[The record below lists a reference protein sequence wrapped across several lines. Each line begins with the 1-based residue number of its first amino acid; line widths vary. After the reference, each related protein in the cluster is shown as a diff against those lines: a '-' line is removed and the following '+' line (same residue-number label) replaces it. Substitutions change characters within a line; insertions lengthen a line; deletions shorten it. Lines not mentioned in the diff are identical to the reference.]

1 MKKCLFFVLV
11 PIMAVMLAGQNIYVN
26 RPVEGDVWK
35 MGDLET
41 IVWTSPG
48 ITEGTFKI
56 TLWKGDVNLGTI
68 KSGIP
73 YTQNSFMWTVGK
85 LENAPDANPDDGY
98 RVKVRLQEQP
108 FSGFSGSFEI
118 AIAFT
123 AVGRIPR
130 RDRILPLSD
139 LEVTG
144 QRVVPK
150 PRFMGKEMAYIAD
163 IRSGGDK
170 TAPAHK
176 ARLVIYGPAG
186 FQTRTR
192 MIDIPEIPAG
202 RTIYVSHNYVLPMM
216 GVYRN
221 ELTLDPGGNIPE
233 KDENNNDAKMSY
245 TVDPLPDLVA
255 CVDHGKRPRP
265 GKSVTV
271 HFYVKNIGP
280 GRSEAS
286 LMHTYMD
293 GYPIQTHSV
302 PPLDHGEIFMIV
314 RSGSWSDFT
323 QKKIGVN
330 CGANPIGNQQITE
343 INTANNNANGYFYLT
358 PHGGP
363 HGTSGLMRCS
373 TSGDRNRRV
382 SELDQSKIVNR

>member
-1 MKKCLFFVLV
+1 MRKSLILIMV
-11 PIMAVMLAGQNIYVN
+11 PLMAVMLAGQSIHVN
-26 RPVEGDVWK
+26 RPAEGDVWQI
-35 MGDLET
+35 GSLET
-41 IVWTSPG
+41 IIWTSPG
-48 ITEGTFKI
+48 IEEGTFKI

-68 KSGIP
+68 KAGIP
-73 YTQNSFMWTVGK
+73 YTQNSFIWTVGK
-85 LENAPDANPDDGY
+85 LEGAPDALPDAGY
-98 RVKVRLQEQP
+98 RIKVKLQERQVA
-108 FSGFSGSFEI
+108 GFSGSFEI
-118 AIAFT
+118 AVKFT
-123 AVGRIPR
+123 AVDRFPGGS
-130 RDRILPLSD
+130 RILQRSD

-144 QRVVPK
+144 QTVVPK
-150 PRFMGKEMAYIAD
+150 PRFMGKEMAYVAD
-163 IRSGGDK
+163 IHNGGDK

-176 ARLVIYGPAG
+176 ARLVTYGPSG

-202 RTIYVSHNYVLPMM
+202 MTIYVSHKYVLPMM
-216 GVYRN
+216 GIYRN

-233 KDENNNDAKMSY
+233 KDENNNDARMTY
-245 TVDPLPDLVA
+245 TIDPLPDLVA

-293 GYPIQTHSV
+293 GYPIQTHPV
-302 PPLDHGEIFMIV
+302 PPLNHGEIFMIV
-314 RSGSWSDFT
+314 RSGSWSDLT

-373 TSGDRNRRV
+373 TSGDQNRSV